1 MDLGERTGVEARE
14 AGRLRL
20 LARVPRLAWLVAFGW
35 MASSTAVAADIS
47 GGGPRSRDCV
57 MFFRTAA
64 APVGGGSSIRCTDGD
79 PACDA
84 DGAVDGACTFD
95 VRTCVN
101 GTHDASSCLS
111 PGVEEI
117 VVDHAL
123 DDGDPLFDPTFQALQ
138 FRIDGLDLPTSVPDA
153 CTAATR
159 IVVPLE
165 GPLAGNRC
173 RGARKV
179 VRTRAVSLPIPGI
192 GRIEDFDVL
201 RLSCAPAP
209 DSCIPT
215 TLFEGTYDRIQA
227 QVFDRSCALSGCHD
241 SQTRMAGIL
250 LEVGASWSNLVEVDP
265 TTQAA
270 SDLGWKRVSPGDVA
284 ASLLLRK
291 VSGDL
296 GPGLG
301 ERMPWR
307 RKALPSHLVDIL
319 RLWIEAGAPATG
331 WVPGT
336 EN

>member
-1 MDLGERTGVEARE
+1 
-14 AGRLRL
+14 
-20 LARVPRLAWLVAFGW
+20 
-35 MASSTAVAADIS
+35 MASTAVAADVP

-57 MFFRTAA
+57 TFFRTVA

-79 PACDA
+79 STCDA
-84 DGAVDGACTFD
+84 DGAVDGACTFE

-101 GTHDASSCLS
+101 GTRDASSCLS

-123 DDGDPLFDPTFQALQ
+123 DDGDPLFDPAFQALQ
-138 FRIDGLDLPTSVPDA
+138 ARIDGLDLPTSAPDA

-165 GPLAGNRC
+165 GLLAGNRC

-179 VRTRAVSLPIPGI
+179 VRTRAVSLPISGI
-192 GRIEDFDVL
+192 GRIEDSDVL

-215 TLFEGTYDRIQA
+215 TLFEGTFDRIQA
-227 QVFDRSCALSGCHD
+227 QVFDRSCAISGCHD
-241 SQTRMAGIL
+241 SQTRMAGLL
-250 LEVGASWSNLVEVDP
+250 LEVGASWSNLVGVDP
-265 TTQAA
+265 STQAA
-270 SDLGWKRVSPGDVA
+270 GDLGWKRVSPGDA
-284 ASLLLRK
+284 TTSLLLRK
-291 VSGDL
+291 VAGDL

-307 RKALPSHLVDIL
+307 RKALPS
-319 RLWIEAGAPATG
+319 RL
-331 WVPGT
+331 
-336 EN
+336 